1 MSENRNKILKKLI
14 SIPSYYPNVAGIKE
28 CEQFIKEFLDQVG
41 IQDARVENVDGNII
55 FSLKRKGVEETVAIL
70 LHYDTIPPFNPND
83 PAELA
88 LSKDGLNLHG
98 LGVTSAKAAIAS
110 ILTSLERNKK
120 QIPTKNLKI
129 IFSCDETTGSLN
141 GTQNL
146 VKNYL
151 EKVFAD
157 MYWIPDC
164 TDSYISIGTYHVI
177 PMHIRLEGVGG
188 HPAYQ
193 IIPGDKNVLF
203 ATTHLLESVTKDF
216 KHIESLYAEKNL
228 KPILSI
234 TGVKF
239 FQQPNIIAKD
249 ADIYLDLRFPP
260 DEMNVHNLVE
270 PLITNI
276 KTNPLFAYLDTDHY
290 HGFLSEFSSDI
301 VGDFI
306 DTAQGIMGKKIDT
319 KVELG
324 SHDGAFYGY
333 KLQRPVLGFLPGGKN
348 LHTKDESLPEGHL
361 DAIEKIFDK
370 FIYGI

>member
-1 MSENRNKILKKLI
+1 MSENREKILKKLI
-14 SIPSYYPNVAGIKE
+14 SIPSYYPNIAGIKE
-28 CEQFIKEFLDQVG
+28 CEQFIKESLDQIG
-41 IQDARVENVDGNII
+41 IPGTRVETLDGNII
-55 FSLKRKGVEETVAIL
+55 FFLDQKSAEKTVAIL

-83 PAELA
+83 LTELA

-110 ILTSLERNKK
+110 ILASLERNKK
-120 QIPTKNLKI
+120 RTPAKNLKI
-129 IFSCDETTGSLN
+129 IFSCDETTGSFN

-151 EKVFAD
+151 EKVSAD

-164 TDSYISIGTYHVI
+164 TDSYVSIGTYHVI
-177 PMHIRLEGVGG
+177 PIHIRLEGIGG

-193 IIPGDKNVLF
+193 VIPSDKNVLF
-203 ATTHLLESVTKDF
+203 ATTRLLESVTKAF
-216 KHIESLYAEKNL
+216 KHIESLYGEKDL
-228 KPILSI
+228 KPVLSV

-239 FQQPNIIAKD
+239 FERANVIAKN

-260 DEMNVHNLVE
+260 DEINIDDLIE
-270 PLITNI
+270 PLIMNI
-276 KTNPLFAYLDTDHY
+276 KANPLFASLDADHY

-301 VGDFI
+301 VRDFL
-306 DTAQGIMGKKIDT
+306 DTAQAIMGKKIDI

-333 KLQRPVLGFLPGGKN
+333 KLQRPVLGYLPGGKN
-348 LHTKDESLPEGHL
+348 LHTKDEFLTEEPL
-361 DAIEKIFDK
+361 NAIEKIFEK

>member
-1 MSENRNKILKKLI
+1 MSKNRDKILKKLI
-14 SIPSYYPNVAGIKE
+14 SIPSYYPNIAGIRE
-28 CEQFIKEFLDQVG
+28 CEQFIKEFLDQIS
-41 IQDARVENVDGNII
+41 IQDACVENVDGNII
-55 FSLKRKGVEETVAIL
+55 FSLKQKGAEKTIAIL

-83 PAELA
+83 PTELV
-88 LSKDGLNLHG
+88 LSKDGLNLRG

-110 ILTSLERNKK
+110 ILTSLERNKNR
-120 QIPTKNLKI
+120 IPVKNLKI
-129 IFSCDETTGSLN
+129 IFSCDETTGSFN

-151 EKVFAD
+151 EKVSAD

-177 PMHIRLEGVGG
+177 PIHIRLEGVGG

-193 IIPGDKNVLF
+193 VIPSDKNVLF
-203 ATTHLLESVTKDF
+203 ATTRLLESVMKDF
-216 KHIESLYAEKNL
+216 KRIESLYAEKDL
-228 KPILSI
+228 KPVLSI

-239 FQQPNIIAKD
+239 FEQPNIIAKN

-260 DEMNVHNLVE
+260 DEINIDNLVE
-270 PLITNI
+270 PLIINI
-276 KTNPLFAYLDTDHY
+276 KANPLFVSLDTDHY

-301 VGDFI
+301 VRDFL
-306 DTAQGIMGKKIDT
+306 DTAQGITGKKIDT

-348 LHTKDESLPEGHL
+348 LHTKDESLTEKSIC
-361 DAIEKIFDK
+361 AIEKIFEK